1 MFVLKTMKYLQ
12 KDPKRVA
19 RSLAKK
25 LPTVINADG
34 DTILARLERVI
45 AKLQVK
51 PFIDLSIAGM
61 FY

>member
-1 MFVLKTMKYLQ
+1 M
-12 KDPKRVA
+12 A